1 MYAVMLIMTALTS
14 WVMLSQWIVDKIQS
28 VPFCKEG
35 ESYNQLCKD
44 AVGPLAVYRIL
55 FAQTMFF
62 VVFAIIMFNVKSSRD
77 PRAPIQNG

>member
-1 MYAVMLIMTALTS
+1 MLILTTLTS
-14 WVMLSQWIVDKIQS
+14 WIMLSHWIEEKIQN

-35 ESYNQLCKD
+35 DSYNELCKA

-62 VVFAIIMFNVKSSRD
+62 LVFAIIMFNVKDSRD
-77 PRAPIQNG
+77 GRAAIQNG